1 MSGMREEG
9 EPDEEHGAEKRSK
22 AFAGMIGAA
31 ALIAWFAMLW
41 FMFGDVL

>member
-1 MSGMREEG
+1 MVDERDKKAMSRVALV
-9 EPDEEHGAEKRSK
+9 GA
-22 AFAGMIGAA
+22 G